1 MKKIITS
8 IIIAT
13 TLTPSLMAEGSNLY
27 FGVDAFQGNNT
38 YTYDTNIAPDYD
50 WDNDS
55 KGMRLK
61 FGADLENS
69 WKVQG
74 YLSIEDFDNNNF
86 SIGGEDGNLYELGV
100 DVIKGLPLENN
111 ITPFVLA
118 GVSFGSMEIE
128 GYDDDTISNVGL
140 KIGVGVSYSF
150 TPELEALIGIDLKF
164 RSWEEI
170 DGYVGNRYVEIETTE
185 EIVSPYIGLNYHF

>member
-1 MKKIITS
+1 MKQIILSTIAV
-8 IIIAT
+8 IILST
-13 TLTPSLMAEGSNLY
+13 SLMAEKSDLY
-27 FGVDAFQGNNT
+27 FGVDAFKGNNT

-50 WDNDS
+50 RDIDS
-55 KGMRLK
+55 KGIRLK
-61 FGADLENS
+61 FGADLDHS
-69 WKVQG
+69 WRVQG

-86 SIGGEDGNLYELGV
+86 SVGGDDGNLYELGV

-111 ITPFVLA
+111 ITPFVLV

-128 GYDDDTISNVGL
+128 GYDDDTISNIGL
-140 KIGVGVSYSF
+140 KIGAGISYSF
-150 TPELEALIGIDLKF
+150 TSELEAILGVDLKF

-170 DGYVGNRYVEIETTE
+170 DGYIGNTYVEIETTE